1 MTQAM
6 FCSEVEVGGFVGSID
21 VVPEAFRA
29 VSETSSSSS
38 SYGFHTTSSGIQI
51 LAFNC
56 SIDYRN
62 RFLSG
67 GFDLVSSETF
77 KVVDFIGTKVNPSF
91 FISEVAVE
99 LFESLPLELKQLKDE
114 LINKP
119 LIVTGLSLGGY
130 IAVLFALWLQHAV
143 DVKEASGS
151 KDTKRPICITFG
163 CPLVGDEALQRSVS
177 ERPQWKSGFLN
188 VVAKTD
194 PVASFISSKIQ
205 AERPY
210 KPFGTFLFCTE
221 SGGHTAFEDQESV
234 LAVLHAMA
242 SSRHG
247 NMEVPDYENHLTAIR
262 RKALYRGVSEFGQFN
277 LNPLRAGIT
286 WQFKEVGM
294 LDEIPNNLIERME
307 DKQTRAIKSK
317 KHTYEPTKKLNDM
330 KISLTFMEWYMK
342 TWKPKRG
349 YYDTYKNPETIKEK
363 DSNNGIEL
371 HRLRLNQY
379 WQKFVTEK
387 DLLPQKEG
395 AKLRKRWLYS
405 GNNYRRIVEP
415 LDIAEHYK
423 SEGKYYKNGNKHYL
437 ADRPNHYKLLEDWS
451 NEDKKGSDNPIG
463 GKKKAAS
470 LTEDSCFWAHVEEAL
485 ISLREL
491 KNEGSGSH
499 ADVRNQE
506 LENFETKVMGEIKSY
521 SLSPDV
527 FLEGSSFMKWWNEY
541 KQHKGGSYV
550 SEFAR
555 YMNERSYKLY
565 K

>member
-1 MTQAM
+1 MTQTM
-6 FCSEVEVGGFVGSID
+6 FCSEVELGGFLGSID
-21 VVPEAFRA
+21 VVPDAFRA
-29 VSETSSSSS
+29 LSDSSSSS
-38 SYGFHTTSSGIQI
+38 SYEFHTSSSGIQI

-56 SIDYRN
+56 SNDYRI
-62 RFLSG
+62 RFLNG
-67 GFDLVSSETF
+67 GLDLVSSETF
-77 KVVDFIGTKVNPSF
+77 QIVDFIATKVHKSF
-91 FISEVAVE
+91 FINEAAVE
-99 LFESLPLELKQLKDE
+99 LFQSLPLELKELKDQ

-119 LIVTGLSLGGY
+119 LIITGLSLGGY
-130 IAVLFALWLQHAV
+130 VAVLFALWLQHAI

-163 CPLVGDEALQRSVS
+163 CPFVGDEALQRSVS
-177 ERPQWKSGFLN
+177 ERPQWKSSFLN

-205 AERPY
+205 LERPY

-221 SGGHTAFEDQESV
+221 SGGHTAFEDQEPV

-242 SSRHG
+242 SSRAG
-247 NMEVPDYENHLTAIR
+247 NMEVPDYGKHLTAIR
-262 RKALYRGVSEFGQFN
+262 KKALYRGVSESGQFN
-277 LNPLRAGIT
+277 SNPLRAGIT
-286 WQFKEVGM
+286 WQFKEIGM
-294 LDEIPNNLIERME
+294 HDEISSDLIQQTE
-307 DKQTRAIKSK
+307 DKQTKTIKSK
-317 KHTYEPTKKLNDM
+317 KHAYEPTKKLNDM

-379 WQKFVTEK
+379 WQKFVNEK

-395 AKLRKRWLYS
+395 SKLRKRWLYS

-423 SEGKYYKNGNKHYL
+423 VDGKYYKNGKKHYR
-437 ADRPNHYKLLEDWS
+437 ANRPNHYKLLEDWS
-451 NEDKKGSDNPIG
+451 NEDKKGSENPSV

-470 LTEDSCFWAHVEEAL
+470 LTDDSCFWADVEEGL
-485 ISLREL
+485 ILLGKL
-491 KNEGSGSH
+491 KDEGFSCNE
-499 ADVRNQE
+499 E
-506 LENFETKVMGEIKSY
+506 LENFESKVMGEIKSY

-541 KQHKGGSYV
+541 KGGSYA
-550 SEFAR
+550 SEFAQF
-555 YMNERSYKLY
+555 MNSGKYKLY
-565 K
+565 Q